1 MTDPTPRDRYDAQV
15 ARLKEV
21 VTALERPDV
30 PLEEAVAL
38 YKEGLTLA
46 RDCRTR
52 LEQARHE
59 VEQLAREGGEHGAS
73 AEEQA

>member
-1 MTDPTPRDRYDAQV
+1 MTQATPRDTFEARAT
-15 ARLKEV
+15 RLKEV
-21 VTALERPDV
+21 VAALEKPDV

-46 RDCRTR
+46 RDCRQR

-59 VEQLAREGGEHGAS
+59 VELLTREGQPEA
-73 AEEQA
+73 AQ